1 MMPRKFDR
9 IVEDCLSRMDRGQS
23 LQEILS
29 VYPALAESIKP
40 LLLVAMLS
48 RALPQPVPGYTALRQ
63 GKNEMLAEMATMQ
76 AEGRFLEPKPIQP
89 PRERVLDR
97 WARSLK
103 RLQPVYRFATLSV
116 VLILAGGFFTLS
128 ASASGLAEDVFN
140 TLFFSFEQIGDLLM
154 VRPVPAKSLADNTI
168 FSSDYGLPDS
178 PDNQAG
184 NYKTWN
190 VDGNE
195 NEKKNTDL
203 FENVDITQI
212 QTRKHTLTTNSN
224 WNAGQAD
231 EVMELDQKQV
241 TYDKG
246 VEEEEQEDEK
256 AQTREANEDEKD
268 LEKEEKEEE
277 KEAKKEEKEEEKE
290 AKKEEKE
297 EEKEAKED
305 EKEADKIAKDDEK
318 EADKEAKDA
327 EKEEKE
333 EEKDKDK

>member
-9 IVEDCLSRMDRGQS
+9 ILEDCLSRMDRGES
-23 LQEILS
+23 LIEILS
-29 VYPALAESIKP
+29 VYPALAESLKP

-48 RALPQPVPGYTALRQ
+48 RALPQPVPGYTALRL

-154 VRPVPAKSLADNTI
+154 VRPNPAKSLGDNTI
-168 FSSDYGLPDS
+168 FSSNYGLPDS
-178 PDNQAG
+178 QDNQAG
-184 NYKTWN
+184 IYKTLN
-190 VDGNE
+190 FDGG
-195 NEKKNTDL
+195 KNDKNGTDL
-203 FENVDITQI
+203 FGSVDITLL
-212 QTRKHTLTTNSN
+212 QTRRYTFVDSP
-224 WNAGQAD
+224 D
-231 EVMELDQKQV
+231 EEIILDEAVIEDLEIQDIDEK
-241 TYDKG
+241 DL
-246 VEEEEQEDEK
+246 EEEEQDDEIDLEK
-256 AQTREANEDEKD
+256 EEKEDEKD
-268 LEKEEKEEE
+268 LEKEEKEDEKEVKEDE
-277 KEAKKEEKEEEKE
+277 KEAEKEE
-290 AKKEEKE
+290 
-297 EEKEAKED
+297 KED
-305 EKEADKIAKDDEK
+305 EKEADKADKVAEKDD
-318 EADKEAKDA
+318 
-327 EKEEKE
+327 KE